1 MFLCL
6 CLFLVLMKGG
16 TNLDVGVLWP
26 IQAISAIS
34 VLFVCLFLVLIKGGT
49 NLNVGVL
56 WPIQAISAIS
66 VTEGP
71 WTMQQMSW
79 NTHLHFL
86 NCQIF
91 S

>member
-1 MFLCL
+1 MHQISTKTSCYKLVSFVFCL
-6 CLFLVLMKGG
+6 SF
-16 TNLDVGVLWP
+16 N
-26 IQAISAIS
+26 I
-34 VLFVCLFLVLIKGGT
+34 GGT
-49 NLNVGVL
+49 NLNVGML
-56 WPIQAISAIS
+56 WAIQAISAIS
-66 VTEGP
+66 VTESP